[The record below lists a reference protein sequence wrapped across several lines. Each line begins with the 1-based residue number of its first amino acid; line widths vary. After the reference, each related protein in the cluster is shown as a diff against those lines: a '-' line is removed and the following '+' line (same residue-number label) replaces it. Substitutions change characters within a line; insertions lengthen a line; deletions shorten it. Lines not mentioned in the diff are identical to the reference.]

1 MKREEERELQLGYF
15 ERKGRKTLSEFIT
28 CIYISRHKRKFN
40 KHFSISFKRL
50 HASSIISFLKIGGR
64 FIRIYEILTTKKK
77 PTFKSLIRGGG
88 SSINKRKGEGSSSKV
103 QFSLCK
109 FKKIVSRKMLHRPA
123 WFVTFS

>member
-15 ERKGRKTLSEFIT
+15 ERKGRKTLSEFI
-28 CIYISRHKRKFN
+28 IYISRHKRKFS

-77 PTFKSLIRGGG
+77 PPSKALFGEGG

-103 QFSLCK
+103 QFPLCK
-109 FKKIVSRKMLHRPA
+109 FKKIVSRKMLHIPA

>member
-15 ERKGRKTLSEFIT
+15 ERKGRKTLSEFI
-28 CIYISRHKRKFN
+28 IYISRHKRKFS

-77 PTFKSLIRGGG
+77 TTFKSLIRGGG

-109 FKKIVSRKMLHRPA
+109 LRKLFREKCYIYLPGSERS
-123 WFVTFS
+123 VN

>member
-15 ERKGRKTLSEFIT
+15 ERKGRKTLSEFI
-28 CIYISRHKRKFN
+28 IYISRHKRKFS

-50 HASSIISFLKIGGR
+50 HASSIILFLKIGGR

-77 PTFKSLIRGGG
+77 ATYKSLIRGGG

-109 FKKIVSRKMLHRPA
+109 LRKLFREKCYIYLPG
-123 WFVTFS
+123 S

>member
-15 ERKGRKTLSEFIT
+15 ERKGRKTLSEFI
-28 CIYISRHKRKFN
+28 IYISRHKRKFS

-50 HASSIISFLKIGGR
+50 HASSIILFLKIGGR

-77 PTFKSLIRGGG
+77 PPSKALFGEGG

-103 QFSLCK
+103 QFPLCK
-109 FKKIVSRKMLHRPA
+109 FKKIVSRKMLHIPA

>member
-15 ERKGRKTLSEFIT
+15 ERKGRKTLSEFI
-28 CIYISRHKRKFN
+28 IYISRHKRKFS

-50 HASSIISFLKIGGR
+50 HASSIILFLKIGGR

-77 PTFKSLIRGGG
+77 PPSKALFGEGG
-88 SSINKRKGEGSSSKV
+88 SSINKRKGEGSSSKF

-109 FKKIVSRKMLHRPA
+109 LRKLFREKCYIDLPG
-123 WFVTFS
+123 S

>member
-15 ERKGRKTLSEFIT
+15 ERKGRKTLSEFI
-28 CIYISRHKRKFN
+28 IYHSRHKRKFS
-40 KHFSISFKRL
+40 KHSISFKRL

-77 PTFKSLIRGGG
+77 TTFKSLIRGGG

-103 QFSLCK
+103 QFPLCK
-109 FKKIVSRKMLHRPA
+109 FKKIVSRKMLHIPA